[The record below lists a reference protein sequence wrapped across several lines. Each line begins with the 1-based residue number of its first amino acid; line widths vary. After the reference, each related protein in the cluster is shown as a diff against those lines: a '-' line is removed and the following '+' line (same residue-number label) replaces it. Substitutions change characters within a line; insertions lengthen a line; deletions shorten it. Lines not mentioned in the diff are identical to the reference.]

1 MYYLEE
7 EDRSTMER
15 KPKLLLVMGLLVGN
29 LFFSSDHLGS
39 HWSTLEPLHMLS
51 TDHWTGLVD
60 WTGGLTLKTIFT
72 VFNKTCRV
80 TFRPG
85 DHIVEGNV
93 TIGNVNALKLIAS
106 DRTKTTPYKLD
117 LH

>member
-60 WTGGLTLKTIFT
+60 WTGGLDWWT
-72 VFNKTCRV
+72 
-80 TFRPG
+80 
-85 DHIVEGNV
+85 D
-93 TIGNVNALKLIAS
+93 
-106 DRTKTTPYKLD
+106 TKNNFYSFQQD
-117 LH
+117 LQSYIQTWRSHC